1 MARTIRFFTLSLIL
15 LWTLLSLGAW
25 AVFSLGGDF
34 MYNQLDWL
42 FGGSPDV
49 VPVAGAIFRFFQN
62 LGLGLVFVV
71 WALGSLVVWI
81 TGTIL
86 RRLAESVS
94 VIHVREAGWVDAHEG
109 ERPMKDVT
117 PPRPVRS
124 LPRD

>member
-1 MARTIRFFTLSLIL
+1 MARTIRFLTVTTIL
-15 LWTLLSLGAW
+15 VWSLLSLGAW
-25 AVFSLGGDF
+25 ALFSLGGDF
-34 MYNQLDWL
+34 MYNQLDWI
-42 FGGSPDV
+42 FGGNPDV

-71 WALGSLVVWI
+71 WALGSLVVWVA
-81 TGTIL
+81 GAIL

-94 VIHVREAGWVDAHEG
+94 VIHVREARWGDAYDS

-117 PPRPVRS
+117 PPRPMRS